1 MEEREKGM
9 SSALKKKR
17 RFNPKGYED
26 RGKMQQIQKNKTLS
40 EKCFTEIFDSMQ
52 LINFT
57 VLYAPTEDGGFD
69 FTKKKLQ
76 NFNAILTRHNQEY
89 DDGGLTSTAMEEK
102 FKEKFDFDCKLEAK
116 NFPYRPKMKMYGGK
130 PKNMTEYNVALA
142 SINGAIETYLILA
155 IHTLHENYR
164 FNKDMIWKWWN
175 KFKEYSELY
184 VDGLTD
190 EFIIKYFVDECGLKV
205 NK

>member
-1 MEEREKGM
+1 MESRKREEKSM

-26 RGKMQQIQKNKTLS
+26 RGKMQQIQKNKSLS
-40 EKCFTEIFDSMQ
+40 EKCFTEIFDSIQ

-89 DDGGLTSTAMEEK
+89 DDGGLTSTAMEEN
-102 FKEKFDFDCKLEAK
+102 FKKKFDFDCRHEAK

-130 PKNMTEYNVALA
+130 PKNMVEYNIAL
-142 SINGAIETYLILA
+142 
-155 IHTLHENYR
+155 
-164 FNKDMIWKWWN
+164 
-175 KFKEYSELY
+175 
-184 VDGLTD
+184 
-190 EFIIKYFVDECGLKV
+190 
-205 NK
+205 

>member
-1 MEEREKGM
+1 MESRKREKGM

-76 NFNAILTRHNQEY
+76 NFNGILTRHNKEY
-89 DDGGLTSTAMEEK
+89 DDGGLAATAMEK
-102 FKEKFDFDCKLEAK
+102 SFIEKFDFD
-116 NFPYRPKMKMYGGK
+116 
-130 PKNMTEYNVALA
+130 
-142 SINGAIETYLILA
+142 
-155 IHTLHENYR
+155 
-164 FNKDMIWKWWN
+164 
-175 KFKEYSELY
+175 
-184 VDGLTD
+184 
-190 EFIIKYFVDECGLKV
+190 
-205 NK
+205 